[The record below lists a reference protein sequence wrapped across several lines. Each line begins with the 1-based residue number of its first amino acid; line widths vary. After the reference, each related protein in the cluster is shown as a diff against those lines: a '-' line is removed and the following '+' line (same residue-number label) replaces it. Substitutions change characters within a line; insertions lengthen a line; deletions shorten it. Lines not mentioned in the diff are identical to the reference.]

1 MLPSATFQ
9 FAPAQGVQRQK
20 EREREREREM
30 EWEIAVGALDAAQE
44 QPATE
49 VSKEEEDTCME

>member
-1 MLPSATFQ
+1 VS
-9 FAPAQGVQRQK
+9 RDRK
-20 EREREREREM
+20 REREREREM